1 MKHVR
6 GILDTKQYI
15 YIYTVYIYTHTHTHI
30 YIYTLIHIH
39 IKSSPFEAGRLVVSE
54 AGGSESWRGSLSPN
68 LHRSQKTRSERC
80 VSHSAGLLSNMCPL
94 LTVLDV

>member
-6 GILDTKQYI
+6 GILDTKLYI
-15 YIYTVYIYTHTHTHI
+15 YIERDSTHTHTHI

-54 AGGSESWRGSLSPN
+54 AGGSDSWRGSLSPN
-68 LHRSQKTRSERC
+68 RYRSQKTRSERY
-80 VSHSAGLLSNMCPL
+80 VSHSAGLLSKMCPL

>member
-6 GILDTKQYI
+6 GILDTKLYLYI
-15 YIYTVYIYTHTHTHI
+15 YRDTVHTH
-30 YIYTLIHIH
+30 IYTLIHIH

-54 AGGSESWRGSLSPN
+54 AGGSESWRGRLSPN
-68 LHRSQKTRSERC
+68 RYRSQKTRSERY
-80 VSHSAGLLSNMCPL
+80 VSHSAGLLSKMCPL